1 MLPERPHGADRHGSN
16 VVADTL
22 EDDRP
27 PLDVTATDR
36 RRPGRVDYQDA
47 QLIAL
52 LRDQPTITNPATAEV
67 DADSE
72 VVANDLSPARGILI
86 GLPIGA
92 AMWAVICGI
101 WYFL

>member
-1 MLPERPHGADRHGSN
+1 MAN
-16 VVADTL
+16 TL
-22 EDDRP
+22 EDGRP
-27 PLDVTATDR
+27 PLDVTAMDR

-47 QLIAL
+47 QLLAL

-67 DADSE
+67 DAYPE
-72 VVANDLSPARGILI
+72 VVANDLSPARGILL

-92 AMWAVICGI
+92 AMWAVISVI

>member
-1 MLPERPHGADRHGSN
+1 VRSGMGGNA
-16 VVADTL
+16 VADTH

-27 PLDVTATDR
+27 PLDVTPMHR

-47 QLIAL
+47 QLLAL

-67 DADSE
+67 DADRE
-72 VVANDLSPARGILI
+72 VVANDLSPALGILI

-92 AMWAVICGI
+92 AMWAVISAI